1 MFVEEIDTLSSLMN
15 IRSLNDSYFLHGV
28 DFFFEKLIDSHLVKK
43 FTAFYGIRRFVT
55 ALKTA
60 RHLFLS

>member
-15 IRSLNDSYFLHGV
+15 IRSLDDSYLLHGV
-28 DFFFEKLIDSHLVKK
+28 DSFFEKLIDSHLVKK
-43 FTAFYGIRRFVT
+43 FTTFYGTRRFVT
-55 ALKTA
+55 AFKTA